1 MINWFADADGANNSS
16 YYSISFTLSSIHL
29 CETKMEDV
37 EAPKTG
43 NASLIYFLTCSRH
56 IKHFSIYNAGLK
68 PVVIA
73 SPSDMTNL
81 HGINFKY
88 GGLDASV

>member
-1 MINWFADADGANNSS
+1 
-16 YYSISFTLSSIHL
+16 
-29 CETKMEDV
+29 MEDF

-43 NASLIYFLTCSRH
+43 NATLIYFLTCSGH

>member
-1 MINWFADADGANNSS
+1 MINWFADADGANNPSQ
-16 YYSISFTLSSIHL
+16 YSISFTPSNTHL
-29 CETKMEDV
+29 CETKMEDA

-43 NASLIYFLTCSRH
+43 NTTLIYFLTCSGY

-88 GGLDASV
+88 GGPMPPF